1 MRALDRFRFYAFGGG
16 AAMVSCAKS
25 NTPQRRGEGERRIG
39 KVSHFC
45 GFFAFNFLTNAP
57 IY

>member
-1 MRALDRFRFYAFGGG
+1 MQDRFRFYAFGGG

-25 NTPQRRGEGERRIG
+25 NTPQRGGEGEHRQGVTFLRLL
-39 KVSHFC
+39 C
-45 GFFAFNFLTNAP
+45 FNFLTNAP